1 MREPSPVGAGPAR
14 EPIPRGF
21 AGRARSY
28 NKIAIAL
35 FLLLAFP
42 ASAQDAPSEADLR
55 RLGEA
60 IAAVQARIDEARG
73 ERGVLERQLDETER
87 ALAAAAQELR
97 AVEQRIAA
105 QEARLEDLRARQAA
119 LQAAKTEQQAL
130 IARYLRAAWLSG
142 RQEYL
147 KLLLN
152 QENLDA
158 SARTL
163 RYYRYFTEARAA
175 RIARWNATLEQL
187 ARLQADTQDA
197 ALALRQSR
205 DELATRR
212 AALETGRL
220 ERLALLDQ
228 LDLVLA
234 ESGSELA
241 RLQREREEVQ
251 VLIEELN
258 RAITGLSPDARQQ
271 PFAEVKGSLPWPVDG
286 EPLNRFGARHELGD
300 LTWQGINLAA
310 APGSEVR
317 AIHHG
322 RVVYAGWFSGSGLL
336 LIIDHGDGYMS
347 LYAHNQ
353 ALYKE
358 VGDWVASGETVAAA
372 GDTGGRRESG
382 LYFEIRH
389 EGRSQD
395 PAQWCVA
402 RN

>member
-1 MREPSPVGAGPAR
+1 MIRRA
-14 EPIPRGF
+14 F
-21 AGRARSY
+21 AGMLA
-28 NKIAIAL
+28 
-35 FLLLAFP
+35 LLLASP
-42 ASAQDAPSEADLR
+42 ALAQDAPDEADLR
-55 RLGEA
+55 RLGDA
-60 IAAVQARIDEARG
+60 IATVQARIDEARG
-73 ERGVLERQLDETER
+73 ERGAVERQLDDAER
-87 ALAAAAQELR
+87 ALAAAGRELR
-97 AVEQRIAA
+97 AVEQRIAG
-105 QEARLEDLRARQAA
+105 QETRLGELRARQAA
-119 LQAAKTEQQAL
+119 LEAAKAEQQAL
-130 IARYLRAAWLSG
+130 IARYLRAAWRGG
-142 RQEYL
+142 REEYL

-152 QENLDA
+152 QEDLDA

-163 RYYRYFTEARAA
+163 RYYRYFTDARAA
-175 RIARWNATLEQL
+175 RIARWNATLDQL
-187 ARLQADTQDA
+187 ARLQAETQDA
-197 ALALRQSR
+197 ALALGRSR
-205 DELATRR
+205 DELETRR
-212 AALETGRL
+212 AELEAARL
-220 ERLALLDQ
+220 QRLALLDE
-228 LDLVLA
+228 LDRVLA

-241 RLQREREEVQ
+241 RLQREREEMQ

-258 RAITGLSPDARQQ
+258 RAITGLSLDGQQQ
-271 PFAEVKGSLPWPVDG
+271 PFAELKGRLPWPVDG

-300 LTWQGINLAA
+300 LTWQGVTLAA
-310 APGSEVR
+310 PPGSEVH